1 MGARITIP
9 RPCGRK
15 RNNYPVPSWPQK
27 WKNGK
32 SGYWNTFF
40 FWLRPHCSEPHCQEE
55 YPKKCTEVDF
65 GGPCVCENVSI
76 LSPKRQVIAYFRT
89 LRMKKSFFRT
99 LKEFLHVNQDPV
111 LRISKQDFLGDQ
123 LNPLKV
129 FRIYSLFLVC
139 CGFLM

>member
-1 MGARITIP
+1 MWE
-9 RPCGRK
+9 K
-15 RNNYPVPSWPQK
+15 EKQLPSPFLTPK
-27 WKNGK
+27 VEEWKEWLLK
-32 SGYWNTFF
+32 YFF
-40 FWLRPHCSEPHCQEE
+40 FGLRPHCSEPHCQEK

-123 LNPLKV
+123 FNPLKV
-129 FRIYSLFLVC
+129 FRMYSLFLVC
-139 CGFLM
+139 YSFLI